1 VSAAQAGRTVSW
13 DGIDDAYIPGQELAV
28 DPSLRLHDESA
39 EVDPFLFEVLRHN
52 IWNINDEHGSTIL
65 KVSGSP
71 IASTAEDF
79 QTAILAED
87 GEFVFFGPRVQTMCG
102 TMDLAV
108 RWMLENRGANPG
120 IGDGD
125 MFLCNDPWI
134 GSTHQQDVGLYCP
147 VFWDGELFCW
157 VANALHQYDIGGST
171 PGGFC
176 PDATDTFVEPVCIP
190 AVKIVE
196 GGERRQDVEDFYLRH
211 SRMPELVALDLR
223 AQIAGN
229 VVARDRILGLIGR
242 YGAAVIKGAVRKIIS
257 DAEQTF
263 ARRLAKLPDGTW
275 RSRSYLDVALDG
287 DRGLYPV
294 AMQVEKSGEHLTFSM
309 EGTAEQVG
317 ALNISFSCWRSGILT
332 AVNPMLCH
340 DLLHATGGPLRRMT
354 FRPEAGTILCA
365 TRPASTSNAQIGVL
379 VTGALATSALGRM
392 LLADAELRREVFAPA
407 ASTQF
412 PIDSLSGID
421 QWGKPYGTILLDPM
435 MGGGGAFSF
444 RDGVGTGGS
453 WYNPRSIGPNVEG
466 NEQYFPILYL
476 YRREWTD
483 SGGAGLWRGGNS
495 GVLAFVAHGTDR
507 IEHSTATSGVA
518 LPTSEGLAGG
528 MPGAPCRYRLLR
540 RSDVRDQFAARRI
553 PDDFA
558 AVTGD
563 EEIVGPKQRGII
575 QTPDDVIEIAWC
587 AGGGFG
593 DPLERDPAVVLADV
607 LDGEVSTAWA
617 EAAYGVVIAAGAVDA
632 DGTATTRST
641 ARAARIGRSPQRGAD
656 AGPNGRAIGDLV
668 MFVDE
673 AGAPGQVLACAACDT
688 LLASESGASYK
699 QGAVVR
705 ERPVTDGVPHME
717 DPSRYVDDALV
728 LREFACPGCARLLAV
743 EVARADDPPLI
754 DIEVAL
760 V

>member
-1 VSAAQAGRTVSW
+1 MSGAARPVSW
-13 DGIDDAYIPGQELAV
+13 DGIEDAYIPGETLSIDAG
-28 DPSLRLHDESA
+28 LKLHDESDEIDA
-39 EVDPFLFEVLRHN
+39 FLFEVLRHN

-79 QTAILAED
+79 QTAVLAED

-102 TMDLAV
+102 TMDLAA
-108 RWMLENRGANPG
+108 RWMLENRSGNPG
-120 IGDGD
+120 IADGD

-147 VFWDGELFCW
+147 VFWRGELFCW

-196 GGERRQDVEDFYLRH
+196 GGERREDVEAFYLRH

-229 VVARDRILGLIGR
+229 VVARNRILKLISR
-242 YGAAVIKGAVRKIIS
+242 YGAPVVKGTMRKIIE
-257 DAEQTF
+257 DAERTF
-263 ARRLAKLPDGTW
+263 ARRLARLPDGVW

-294 AMQVEKSGEHLTFSM
+294 EMQVLKRGEHLSFSM
-309 EGTAEQVG
+309 DGTADQVG
-317 ALNISFSCWRSGILT
+317 ALNISFSCWRSGVLT

-340 DLLHATGGPLRRMT
+340 DLLHASGGPLRRMT
-354 FRPEAGTILCA
+354 FRPKAGTLLCA

-379 VTGALATSALGRM
+379 ITGALATAALGRM
-392 LLADAELRREVFAPA
+392 LLSDAELGREVFAPA

-444 RDGVGTGGS
+444 RDGVSTGGS

-476 YRREWTD
+476 YRREWRD
-483 SGGAGLWRGGNS
+483 SGGAGRWRGGNS
-495 GVLAFVAHGTDR
+495 GVFAFVAHGTDR
-507 IEHSTATSGVA
+507 IDHSTATSGVA
-518 LPTSEGLAGG
+518 LPTSEGLVGG
-528 MPGAPCRYRLLR
+528 MPGAPCRYRLLT
-540 RSDVRDQFAARRI
+540 RSDVRAQFAARRI
-553 PDDFA
+553 PTEFEDMA
-558 AVTGD
+558 GD
-563 EEIVGPKQRGII
+563 EELVGPKQRGIV

-587 AGGGFG
+587 AGGGYG
-593 DPLERDPAVVLADV
+593 DPLERDSAEVLADV
-607 LDGEVSTAWA
+607 LGGNVSTPWA
-617 EAAYGVVIAAGAVDA
+617 ETAYGVVIV
-632 DGTATTRST
+632 DGTIDRDRTIAARSA
-641 ARAARIGRSPQRGAD
+641 ARAARFNGDRAALRAGAPTGRV
-656 AGPNGRAIGDLV
+656 IGDLL
-668 MFVDE
+668 MIVDGTD
-673 AGAPGQVLACAACDT
+673 GARPALACMACEAMLT
-688 LLASESGASYK
+688 PSAGGSYK
-699 QGAVVR
+699 QGAVVH
-705 ERPVTDGVPHME
+705 ELPLTDAVPHME
-717 DPSRYVDDALV
+717 DPARYVDAALV
-728 LREFACPGCARLLAV
+728 VREFACPGCARLLAV
-743 EVARADDPPLI
+743 EVVRADDPPLV
-754 DIEVAL
+754 DIEVL
-760 V
+760 R